1 MNEIKIYLKTSGSFA
16 ELYKDFNL
24 YQGCYRNSQISVYV
38 PRSILYANAE
48 NTFAN
53 LVKVGGILMAPNGTK
68 LTTKSYY
75 LDYVKE
81 ETVNTID
88 YAVYTTITPK
98 EFCVYAGTQTV
109 VVNVENIDNTN
120 AEAPTILSVTTT
132 QTANLIVLES
142 AYLGQD
148 EPIDPTELEKL
159 RATLTVIQEN
169 VVELQTSVRGLQGEV
184 SGIQI
189 DLEQVHTDLGN
200 RVEKT
205 TLTYSLYGTDKNGNQ
220 AIIPYGTTGLGNSIP
235 QYTADGEIRIPAS
248 PTQSYYA
255 ANKGYVDKGLQEKL
269 DKTGGEIHGDLLVGG
284 ELRVLDDTIIIGNL
298 TVQGT
303 TITED
308 AETIMSKANVIVT
321 NSEGAPLTQLSGIGI
336 RTNATLVYGIMYD
349 PGDDTVKL
357 GEGTLDA
364 NNEFTF
370 NSGEGTAVATR
381 ADSTMWTNGHL
392 SMWNAAE
399 YRFVDS
405 GIAADNVVTVN
416 TAQQITGAKTFA
428 QAVRV
433 GTGNVYAS
441 YYTGGVIWRDSNG
454 NDHANIFPA
463 GSGTLALTS
472 DIPTDYVTQEE
483 FEKAQ
488 RSIEDI
494 YTILGQTVILWQSL
508 TQEYTTRETA
518 AGLDIIDGALTEVKE
533 IRGKTVAT
541 ENLIPF
547 PYAETTKTQ
556 NGVTF
561 TVNSDGTITV
571 NGAATKNTSFFLV
584 FENPT
589 MCLNLRAGEN
599 YTLSGCPKGGSD
611 TTFSMYVQDL
621 SYTQSII
628 DYGNGATK
636 AISYTQYYAFIRIA
650 EGYTANN
657 LVFRPML
664 NAGTT
669 AKPYSKWF
677 AGLKNA
683 RFEKIVSTG
692 RNLIPYPYEES
703 TKTENGI
710 TFTVNSDGSIT
721 ANGTTTVSPS
731 IFNVAKISLNAG
743 TYALR
748 SFVNVANAGICQ
760 FYIDIPSE
768 PNDRTGNG
776 VTFTLQDDIVNKNVN
791 IIVDP
796 SQTVNNL
803 IFKPMLQFGTTAT
816 AYEPYISDT
825 LSAETPIELA
835 EYDVAYP
842 ETGETKRQSNT
853 LTFDGTEAWHL
864 TAQPEGYFLMAIG
877 INPHAAESSGD
888 IISNYGENST
898 PAGAPNNDF
907 GFYIANADKS
917 ALVIWFNNNFYPNVT
932 DLSSAK
938 SQLAAWAEAGDPL
951 TVTYK
956 TAEATTEVTP
966 FNKSRYQAW
975 DGGSETIYQGTNDN
989 SEYGAENTV
998 VQNYAT
1004 KRGGTTE

>member
-16 ELYKDFNL
+16 ELYKDFNI

-53 LVKVGGILMAPNGTK
+53 LVKVGGILTAPNGTK

-169 VVELQTSVRGLQGEV
+169 VTELQTSVRGLRGEV
-184 SGIQI
+184 SMIET
-189 DLEQVHTDLGN
+189 DLEQVHTDLG
-200 RVEKT
+200 EK
-205 TLTYSLYGTDKNGNQ
+205 
-220 AIIPYGTTGLGNSIP
+220 
-235 QYTADGEIRIPAS
+235 
-248 PTQSYYA
+248 
-255 ANKGYVDKGLQEKL
+255 ANKDYVDTELGKKL
-269 DKTGGEIHGDLLVGG
+269 DKTGGPINGDLLVGG

-298 TVQGT
+298 TVHGT

-336 RTNATLVYGIMYD
+336 RTNATQVYGIMYD

-381 ADSTMWTNGHL
+381 ADSAMWTNGHL

-441 YYTGGVIWRDSNG
+441 YYTGGVIWRDSMG

-472 DIPTDYVTQEE
+472 DIPTDYVTEKE
-483 FEKAQ
+483 FSNLAQ
-488 RSIEDI
+488 QVEDLYALGEQGGLFTVTTVEDT
-494 YTILGQTVILWQSL
+494 YTA
-508 TQEYTTRETA
+508 RETA
-518 AGLDIIDGALTEVKE
+518 GGNLNIAEGVSTIVKTIE
-533 IRGKTVAT
+533 GSTVKCD
-541 ENLIPF
+541 NLIPY
-547 PYAETTKTQ
+547 PYAETTKTV

-561 TVNSDGTITV
+561 TDNGDGTITV
-571 NGAATKNTSFFLV
+571 NGTPTNIASFILASHI
-584 FENPT
+584 P
-589 MCLNLRAGEN
+589 
-599 YTLSGCPKGGSD
+599 LSGKYALTPITPGSNLIYTINFYD
-611 TTFSMYVQDL
+611 VNNTLVAEINSNTFNTQD
-621 SYTQSII
+621 YE
-628 DYGNGATK
+628 GATNCTILIK
-636 AISYTQYYAFIRIA
+636 RAENNDAI
-650 EGYTANN
+650 NN
-657 LVFRPML
+657 VKIYPML
-664 NAGTT
+664 NEGTT
-669 AKPYSKWF
+669 ALPYQPYFK
-677 AGLKNA
+677 GLKNA
-683 RFEKIVSTG
+683 YFKEIVSTG
-692 RNLIPYPYEES
+692 KNLFDPS
-703 TKTENGI
+703 TFPDG
-710 TFTVNSDGSIT
+710 TV
-721 ANGTTTVSPS
+721 
-731 IFNVAKISLNAG
+731 
-743 TYALR
+743 
-748 SFVNVANAGICQ
+748 
-760 FYIDIPSE
+760 
-768 PNDRTGNG
+768 NG
-776 VTFTLQDDIVNKNVN
+776 VTITIENEGILLN
-791 IIVDP
+791 
-796 SQTVNNL
+796 
-803 IFKPMLQFGTTAT
+803 GTAT
-816 AYEPYISDT
+816 QRITLYGTKSAVTLLNYLRGKTTYFYSENNQNVRIEHSVTYLDGTKSSYPRTDIPRSTLLDKTAITAVPVLVIENGATFNNQLFKAALYQADTATIYEPYKQSV
-825 LSAETPIELA
+825 LSLPSPIENP
-835 EYDVAYP
+835 AY
-842 ETGETKRQSNT
+842 NT
-853 LTFDGTEAWHL
+853 LDFQTGKNVSQGITKVFDGTEAWSINTTYNAFSYDL
-864 TAQPEGYFLMAIG
+864 PVKG
-877 INPHAAESSGD
+877 IAFTSVCSR
-888 IISNYGENST
+888 YGGKNVKSW
-898 PAGAPNNDF
+898 
-907 GFYIANADKS
+907 S
-917 ALVIWFNNNFYPNVT
+917 ALKDFEAQNGEIVLLVKDSRYTTVDEWKAY
-932 DLSSAK
+932 
-938 SQLAAWAEAGDPL
+938 LAARYAAGDPL
-951 TVTYK
+951 IVRCK
-956 TAEATTEVTP
+956 TAEVQSETDLNA
-966 FNKSRYQAW
+966 SSDRYLAW
-975 DGGSETIYQGTNDN
+975 KNGSETVVQGGTDN

-998 VQNYAT
+998 TQEYFT
-1004 KRGGTTE
+1004 ITGGTTNGN

>member
-53 LVKVGGILMAPNGTK
+53 LVKVGGILTAPNGTK

-81 ETVNTID
+81 EIVNTIA

-169 VVELQTSVRGLQGEV
+169 VTELQTSVTGLRGEV
-184 SGIQI
+184 SMIET
-189 DLEQVHTDLGN
+189 DLEQVHTDLG
-200 RVEKT
+200 EK
-205 TLTYSLYGTDKNGNQ
+205 
-220 AIIPYGTTGLGNSIP
+220 
-235 QYTADGEIRIPAS
+235 
-248 PTQSYYA
+248 
-255 ANKGYVDKGLQEKL
+255 ANKDYVDTELEKKL
-269 DKTGGEIHGDLLVGG
+269 DKTGGPINGDLLVGG

-357 GEGTLDA
+357 GEGTLNA

-381 ADSTMWTNGHL
+381 ADSTVWTNGHL

-416 TAQQITGAKTFA
+416 TTQQITGAKTFA

-472 DIPTDYVTQEE
+472 DIPTDYVTEKE
-483 FEKAQ
+483 FSNLAQ
-488 RSIEDI
+488 QVEDL
-494 YTILGQTVILWQSL
+494 YALGEQGGLFTV
-508 TQEYTTRETA
+508 TTVEDTYTTRETA
-518 AGLDIIDGALTEVKE
+518 GGNLNIADGVSTIVKTIEGSTVKTTNQFSITNLANTDYLTVS
-533 IRGKTVAT
+533 GK
-541 ENLIPF
+541 
-547 PYAETTKTQ
+547 
-556 NGVTF
+556 
-561 TVNSDGTITV
+561 TITV
-571 NGAATKNTSFFLV
+571 TNRYDCNSLKTLRQLCPDIHAGTYTASVNVSANTDLSNASGTIALYSSDGLLYLLPQHTAGQLKNV
-584 FENPT
+584 F
-589 MCLNLRAGEN
+589 
-599 YTLSGCPKGGSD
+599 TLSNA
-611 TTFSMYVQDL
+611 DL
-621 SYTQSII
+621 DRPVYFFGMS
-628 DYGNGATK
+628 
-636 AISYTQYYAFIRIA
+636 
-650 EGYTANN
+650 EGTVTWDKLMVLEGDWTDKEVPAYS
-657 LVFRPML
+657 
-664 NAGTT
+664 
-669 AKPYSKWF
+669 PYFK
-677 AGLKNA
+677 GLKNA
-683 RFEKIVSTG
+683 YFEEIVSTG
-692 RNLIPYPYEES
+692 KNLFGLTADDFKNGTIDGEGKRVNLKLMPNTQYTLSSNTPMYDENTTSIWFNGADSLINGVWVNQPRTATTDANGNLYITIRSSEIDTIFNNYWVMLNIGTIADPFEPYKQSVLSLPS
-703 TKTENGI
+703 PVENPAYNTLDFQTGKNVSQGI
-710 TFTVNSDGSIT
+710 TKV
-721 ANGTTTVSPS
+721 
-731 IFNVAKISLNAG
+731 
-743 TYALR
+743 
-748 SFVNVANAGICQ
+748 
-760 FYIDIPSE
+760 
-768 PNDRTGNG
+768 
-776 VTFTLQDDIVNKNVN
+776 
-791 IIVDP
+791 
-796 SQTVNNL
+796 
-803 IFKPMLQFGTTAT
+803 
-816 AYEPYISDT
+816 
-825 LSAETPIELA
+825 
-835 EYDVAYP
+835 
-842 ETGETKRQSNT
+842 
-853 LTFDGTEAWHL
+853 FDGTETWEGGANSGIYKYHTSIPHNL
-864 TAQPEGYFLMAIG
+864 TDGPCIANLSG
-877 INPHAAESSGD
+877 INTIAAVDGNYYIGGNFNVWTSSID
-888 IISNYGENST
+888 TIDEWKAY
-898 PAGAPNNDF
+898 
-907 GFYIANADKS
+907 
-917 ALVIWFNNNFYPNVT
+917 
-932 DLSSAK
+932 
-938 SQLAAWAEAGDPL
+938 LAAQYAAGDPL
-951 TVTYK
+951 TVRYK
-956 TAEATTEVTP
+956 TAEVQSETDLNA
-966 FNKSRYQAW
+966 SSDRYLAW
-975 DGGSETIYQGTNDN
+975 KGGSETIVQGEVDN

-998 VQNYAT
+998 TQEYFT
-1004 KRGGTTE
+1004 ITGGTANGN

>member
-53 LVKVGGILMAPNGTK
+53 LVKVGGILTAPNGTK

-148 EPIDPTELEKL
+148 GPIDPTELEKL

-169 VVELQTSVRGLQGEV
+169 VTELQTSVRGLRGEV
-184 SGIQI
+184 SMIET
-189 DLEQVHTDLGN
+189 DLEQVHTDLG
-200 RVEKT
+200 EK
-205 TLTYSLYGTDKNGNQ
+205 
-220 AIIPYGTTGLGNSIP
+220 
-235 QYTADGEIRIPAS
+235 
-248 PTQSYYA
+248 
-255 ANKGYVDKGLQEKL
+255 ANKDYVDTELGKKL
-269 DKTGGEIHGDLLVGG
+269 DKTGGPINGDLLVGG

-298 TVQGT
+298 TVHGT

-370 NSGEGTAVATR
+370 NPGEGTAVATR
-381 ADSTMWTNGHL
+381 ADSTVWTNGHL

-405 GIAADNVVTVN
+405 GIAANNVVTVN

-472 DIPTDYVTQEE
+472 DIPTDYVTEKE
-483 FEKAQ
+483 FSNLAQ
-488 RSIEDI
+488 QVEDLYALGEQGGLFTVTTVEDT
-494 YTILGQTVILWQSL
+494 YTA
-508 TQEYTTRETA
+508 RETA
-518 AGLDIIDGALTEVKE
+518 GGNLNIADGVSTIVKTIE
-533 IRGKTVAT
+533 GSTVKCD
-541 ENLIPF
+541 NLIPY
-547 PYAETTKTQ
+547 PYADTTKTV

-561 TVNSDGTITV
+561 TDNGDGTITV
-571 NGAATKNTSFFLV
+571 NGTATDNAIF
-584 FENPT
+584 
-589 MCLNLRAGEN
+589 NLKTITVQIGSN
-599 YTLSGCPKGGSD
+599 YFLSGCPSTGS
-611 TTFSMYVQDL
+611 TTTYIVYAADGVYGYADAGAGKLINPASTNL
-621 SYTQSII
+621 SLSVLVYA
-628 DYGNGATK
+628 GATL
-636 AISYTQYYAFIRIA
+636 S
-650 EGYTANN
+650 NV
-657 LVFRPML
+657 VFRPML

-669 AKPYSKWF
+669 ALPYQPYFK
-677 AGLKNA
+677 GLKNA
-683 RFEKIVSTG
+683 YFKEIVSTG
-692 RNLIPYPYEES
+692 RNLIPYPYEKS

-721 ANGTTTVSPS
+721 ANGTTTVNPS
-731 IFNVAKISLNAG
+731 IFNLAKISLKAG

-748 SFVNVANAGICQ
+748 SFANVENAGVCQ

-791 IIVDP
+791 IIVNP
-796 SQTVNNL
+796 NQTVNNL
-803 IFKPMLQFGTTAT
+803 IFKPMLQFGTTAQSF
-816 AYEPYISDT
+816 EPYKQSV
-825 LSAETPIELA
+825 LSLPAPVELPV
-835 EYDVAYP
+835 Y
-842 ETGETKRQSNT
+842 NT
-853 LTFDGTEAWHL
+853 LNFQTGKNVSQGVTQIFDGTEEWR
-864 TAQPEGYFLMAIG
+864 I
-877 INPHAAESSGD
+877 SGD
-888 IISNYGENST
+888 GTNIRAYVVKTTLNEGICNFYKLGDAKIQGEFDLADGAYIRFNAYGIATNVDEWK
-898 PAGAPNNDF
+898 A
-907 GFYIANADKS
+907 YIATQYA
-917 ALVIWFNNNFYPNVT
+917 
-932 DLSSAK
+932 
-938 SQLAAWAEAGDPL
+938 AGDPL
-951 TVTYK
+951 IVRYK
-956 TAEATTEVTP
+956 TAEVQSETDLNA
-966 FNKSRYQAW
+966 SSDRYLAW
-975 DGGSETIYQGTNDN
+975 KGGSETIVQGEVDN

-998 VQNYAT
+998 KQDYFT
-1004 KRGGTTE
+1004 ITGGTANGN

>member
-1 MNEIKIYLKTSGSFA
+1 MNFYVDSGGVVLHVDPERIF
-16 ELYKDFNL
+16 
-24 YQGCYRNSQISVYV
+24 QGS
-38 PRSILYANAE
+38 ANA
-48 NTFAN
+48 
-53 LVKVGGILMAPNGTK
+53 
-68 LTTKSYY
+68 
-75 LDYVKE
+75 
-81 ETVNTID
+81 NTIRFVG
-88 YAVYTTITPK
+88 A
-98 EFCVYAGTQTV
+98 FAS
-109 VVNVENIDNTN
+109 N
-120 AEAPTILSVTTT
+120 LSVTTAFKLPNGVWTVPQKMTLSAQLPGIQMPDGT
-132 QTANLIVLES
+132 QFNTWEYKIPATVTENYGAVNVQFFVYGDTGGTGGQIAS
-142 AYLGQD
+142 AMSSFEVEKGV
-148 EPIDPTELEKL
+148 PITLPDPTDDYNTLLTQILSTLSQLQGFYDGLNIDLE
-159 RATLTVIQEN
+159 Q
-169 VVELQTSVRGLQGEV
+169 LQTSVRGLQGEV

-235 QYTADGEIRIPAS
+235 QYTADSEIRIPAS

-381 ADSTMWTNGHL
+381 ADSAMWTNGHL

-441 YYTGGVIWRDSNG
+441 YYTGGVIWRDSMG

-547 PYAETTKTQ
+547 PYADTTKTV

-561 TVNSDGTITV
+561 TNNGDGTITV
-571 NGAATKNTSFFLV
+571 NGTATDNAIF
-584 FENPT
+584 
-589 MCLNLRAGEN
+589 NLKTITVQIGGN
-599 YTLSGCPKGGSD
+599 YFLSGCPSTGS
-611 TTFSMYVQDL
+611 TTTYIVYAADGVYGYADAGAGKLINPASTNL
-621 SYTQSII
+621 SLSVLVYA
-628 DYGNGATK
+628 GATL
-636 AISYTQYYAFIRIA
+636 S
-650 EGYTANN
+650 NV
-657 LVFRPML
+657 VFRPML

-669 AKPYSKWF
+669 ALPYQPYFK
-677 AGLKNA
+677 GLKNA
-683 RFEKIVSTG
+683 YFKEIVSTG
-692 RNLIPYPYEES
+692 KNLIDLSGVSLE
-703 TKTENGI
+703 KT
-710 TFTVNSDGSIT
+710 V
-721 ANGTTTVSPS
+721 
-731 IFNVAKISLNAG
+731 
-743 TYALR
+743 
-748 SFVNVANAGICQ
+748 
-760 FYIDIPSE
+760 
-768 PNDRTGNG
+768 NG
-776 VTFTLQDDIVNKNVN
+776 VTSTKISDGQYRVTGTIA
-791 IIVDP
+791 DP
-796 SQTVNNL
+796 SQGVSSTVNINQGKVYPAGVYSTARYTVDGKDIEFFVSAYSAKTGAPIRNIDGANININEDFVIRSAGIYVNRAITGAIDL
-803 IFKPMLQFGTTAT
+803 TVSTMLNFGSSALP
-816 AYEPYISDT
+816 YEPYISDT
-825 LSAETPIELA
+825 LSAENPIELA
-835 EYDVAYP
+835 EYDVADT

-864 TAQPEGYFLMAIG
+864 TAQSEGYFLMAIG

>member
-53 LVKVGGILMAPNGTK
+53 PVKVGGILTAPNGTK

-81 ETVNTID
+81 ETVNTIA

-169 VVELQTSVRGLQGEV
+169 VTELQTSVTGLRGEV
-184 SGIQI
+184 SMIET
-189 DLEQVHTDLGN
+189 DLEQVHTDLG
-200 RVEKT
+200 EK
-205 TLTYSLYGTDKNGNQ
+205 
-220 AIIPYGTTGLGNSIP
+220 
-235 QYTADGEIRIPAS
+235 
-248 PTQSYYA
+248 
-255 ANKGYVDKGLQEKL
+255 ANKDYVDTELEKKL
-269 DKTGGEIHGDLLVGG
+269 DKTGGPINGDLLVGG

-298 TVQGT
+298 TVHGT

-441 YYTGGVIWRDSNG
+441 YYTGGVIWRDSMG

-683 RFEKIVSTG
+683 SFEKIVSTG
-692 RNLIPYPYEES
+692 RNLLSPS
-703 TKTENGI
+703 DVLNGI
-710 TFTVNSDGSIT
+710 FMDE
-721 ANGTTTVSPS
+721 NGTTTGNTNIYRSIICYLPAGTYTLSSNISLRFIKQMVDGTISPITTDGTSYTITS
-731 IFNVAKISLNAG
+731 IQTGFIGLAFRRTDDTNYDDGTELMLNAG
-743 TYALR
+743 TSAL
-748 SFVNVANAGICQ
+748 
-760 FYIDIPSE
+760 P
-768 PNDRTGNG
+768 
-776 VTFTLQDDIVNKNVN
+776 
-791 IIVDP
+791 
-796 SQTVNNL
+796 
-803 IFKPMLQFGTTAT
+803 
-816 AYEPYISDT
+816 YEPYISDA

>member
-53 LVKVGGILMAPNGTK
+53 LVKVGGILTAPNGTK

-169 VVELQTSVRGLQGEV
+169 VTELQTSVRGLRGEV
-184 SGIQI
+184 SMIET
-189 DLEQVHTDLGN
+189 DLEQVHTDLG
-200 RVEKT
+200 EK
-205 TLTYSLYGTDKNGNQ
+205 
-220 AIIPYGTTGLGNSIP
+220 
-235 QYTADGEIRIPAS
+235 
-248 PTQSYYA
+248 
-255 ANKGYVDKGLQEKL
+255 ANKDYVDTELGKKL
-269 DKTGGEIHGDLLVGG
+269 DKTGGPINGDLLVGG

-298 TVQGT
+298 TVHGT

-381 ADSTMWTNGHL
+381 ADSAMWTNGHL

-441 YYTGGVIWRDSNG
+441 YYTGGVIWRDSMG

-611 TTFSMYVQDL
+611 TTFSLYVQDI

-657 LVFRPML
+657 LVFKPML
-664 NAGTT
+664 NAGST
-669 AKPYSKWF
+669 AKPYTPYF
-677 AGLKNA
+677 PGLKNA
-683 RFEKIVSTG
+683 FFKEIVSTG
-692 RNLIPYPYEES
+692 KNLIDLSGVSLE
-703 TKTENGI
+703 KT
-710 TFTVNSDGSIT
+710 V
-721 ANGTTTVSPS
+721 
-731 IFNVAKISLNAG
+731 
-743 TYALR
+743 
-748 SFVNVANAGICQ
+748 
-760 FYIDIPSE
+760 
-768 PNDRTGNG
+768 NG
-776 VTFTLQDDIVNKNVN
+776 VTSTKISDGQYRMTGTIA
-791 IIVDP
+791 DP
-796 SQTVNNL
+796 SQGVSPTVNINQGKVYPAGVYSTARYTVDGKDIEFFVSAYSAKTGAPIRNIDGANININEDFVIRSAGIYVNRAITGAIDL
-803 IFKPMLQFGTTAT
+803 TVSTMLNFGSSALP
-816 AYEPYISDT
+816 YEPYISDT
-825 LSAETPIELA
+825 LSAENPIELA
-835 EYDVAYP
+835 EYDVADT

-864 TAQPEGYFLMAIG
+864 TAQSEGYFLMAIG

-907 GFYIANADKS
+907 GFYIANAYKS

>member
-53 LVKVGGILMAPNGTK
+53 LVKVGGILTAPNGTK

-81 ETVNTID
+81 ETVNTIA

-109 VVNVENIDNTN
+109 VANVENIDNTN

-169 VVELQTSVRGLQGEV
+169 VTELQTSVTGLRGEV
-184 SGIQI
+184 SMIET
-189 DLEQVHTDLGN
+189 DLEQVHTDLGG
-200 RVEKT
+200 K
-205 TLTYSLYGTDKNGNQ
+205 
-220 AIIPYGTTGLGNSIP
+220 
-235 QYTADGEIRIPAS
+235 
-248 PTQSYYA
+248 
-255 ANKGYVDKGLQEKL
+255 ANKDYVDTELGKKL
-269 DKTGGEIHGDLLVGG
+269 DKTGGPINGDLLVGG

-298 TVQGT
+298 TVHGT

-441 YYTGGVIWRDSNG
+441 YYTGGVIWRDSMG

-721 ANGTTTVSPS
+721 ANGTTTVNPS

-748 SFVNVANAGICQ
+748 SFANVENAGVCQ

>member
-53 LVKVGGILMAPNGTK
+53 LVKVGGILTAPNGTK

-148 EPIDPTELEKL
+148 GPIDPTELEKL

-169 VVELQTSVRGLQGEV
+169 VTELQTSVRGLRGEV
-184 SGIQI
+184 SMIET
-189 DLEQVHTDLGN
+189 DLEQVHTDLG
-200 RVEKT
+200 EK
-205 TLTYSLYGTDKNGNQ
+205 
-220 AIIPYGTTGLGNSIP
+220 
-235 QYTADGEIRIPAS
+235 
-248 PTQSYYA
+248 
-255 ANKGYVDKGLQEKL
+255 ANKDYVDTELGKKL
-269 DKTGGEIHGDLLVGG
+269 DKTGGPINGDLLVGG

-298 TVQGT
+298 TVHGT

-370 NSGEGTAVATR
+370 NPGEGTAVATR
-381 ADSTMWTNGHL
+381 ADSTVWTNGHL

-405 GIAADNVVTVN
+405 GIAANNVVTVN

-441 YYTGGVIWRDSNG
+441 YYTGGVIWRDSMG

-599 YTLSGCPKGGSD
+599 YTLSGCPKDGSD
-611 TTFSMYVQDL
+611 TTFSMYVQDI

-650 EGYTANN
+650 EDYTANN
-657 LVFRPML
+657 LVFKPML
-664 NAGTT
+664 NAGST
-669 AKPYSKWF
+669 AKPYTPYF
-677 AGLKNA
+677 PGLKNA
-683 RFEKIVSTG
+683 FFKEIVSTG
-692 RNLIPYPYEES
+692 KNLIDLSGVSLE
-703 TKTENGI
+703 KT
-710 TFTVNSDGSIT
+710 V
-721 ANGTTTVSPS
+721 
-731 IFNVAKISLNAG
+731 
-743 TYALR
+743 
-748 SFVNVANAGICQ
+748 
-760 FYIDIPSE
+760 
-768 PNDRTGNG
+768 NG
-776 VTFTLQDDIVNKNVN
+776 VTSTKISDGQYRVTGTIA
-791 IIVDP
+791 DP
-796 SQTVNNL
+796 SQGVSSTVNINQGKVYPAGVYSTARYTVDGKDIEFFVSAYSAKTGAPIRNIDGANININEDFVIRSAGIYVNRAITGAIDL
-803 IFKPMLQFGTTAT
+803 TVSTMLNFGSSALP
-816 AYEPYISDT
+816 YEPYISDT
-825 LSAETPIELA
+825 LSAENPIELA
-835 EYDVAYP
+835 EYDVADT

-853 LTFDGTEAWHL
+853 LTFDGTGAWHL
-864 TAQPEGYFLMAIG
+864 TAQSEGYFLMAIG

-907 GFYIANADKS
+907 GFYIANAYKS

>member
-53 LVKVGGILMAPNGTK
+53 LVKVGGILTAPNGTK

-81 ETVNTID
+81 ETVNTIA

-169 VVELQTSVRGLQGEV
+169 VTELQTSVRGLRGEV

-235 QYTADGEIRIPAS
+235 QYTADSEIRIPAS

-441 YYTGGVIWRDSNG
+441 YYTGGVIWRDSMG

-547 PYAETTKTQ
+547 PYAETTKT
-556 NGVTF
+556 
-561 TVNSDGTITV
+561 
-571 NGAATKNTSFFLV
+571 
-584 FENPT
+584 
-589 MCLNLRAGEN
+589 
-599 YTLSGCPKGGSD
+599 
-611 TTFSMYVQDL
+611 
-621 SYTQSII
+621 
-628 DYGNGATK
+628 
-636 AISYTQYYAFIRIA
+636 
-650 EGYTANN
+650 
-657 LVFRPML
+657 
-664 NAGTT
+664 
-669 AKPYSKWF
+669 
-677 AGLKNA
+677 
-683 RFEKIVSTG
+683 
-692 RNLIPYPYEES
+692 
-703 TKTENGI
+703 ENGI

-721 ANGTTTVSPS
+721 ANGTTTVKPS

-791 IIVDP
+791 IIVNP

-803 IFKPMLQFGTTAT
+803 VFRPMLNAGTTAKPYSKWFAGLKNAFFKEIVSTGRNLIDLSGVSLEKTVNGITYTKQADGQYHATGTIADPSQGASPTVDINQGKVYPAGVYST
-816 AYEPYISDT
+816 ALYTVDGKDIEFFVSAYSEKTGAFIRNIDRANVTINEDFVIKTAGIYVNRAITGVIDLTVSTMLNYGTSALPYEPYISDT
-825 LSAETPIELA
+825 FSAETPIELA

-842 ETGETKRQSNT
+842 ETGKTKRQSNT
-853 LTFDGTEAWHL
+853 ITFNGTEDW
-864 TAQPEGYFLMAIG
+864 Y
-877 INPHAAESSGD
+877 
-888 IISNYGENST
+888 
-898 PAGAPNNDF
+898 
-907 GFYIANADKS
+907 
-917 ALVIWFNNNFYPNVT
+917 LVGNTENNFYNYRYYVPIPVT
-932 DLSSAK
+932 GSKTKAPCICNKYDYKLSVENDMGNDIGILAIGDYVYIRLGSGSMIK
-938 SQLAAWAEAGDPL
+938 SVTEWKAYLAAQSAAGNPL

>member
-1 MNEIKIYLKTSGSFA
+1 MNFYVDSGGVVLHVDPERIF
-16 ELYKDFNL
+16 
-24 YQGCYRNSQISVYV
+24 QGS
-38 PRSILYANAE
+38 ANA
-48 NTFAN
+48 
-53 LVKVGGILMAPNGTK
+53 
-68 LTTKSYY
+68 
-75 LDYVKE
+75 
-81 ETVNTID
+81 NTIRFVG
-88 YAVYTTITPK
+88 A
-98 EFCVYAGTQTV
+98 FAS
-109 VVNVENIDNTN
+109 N
-120 AEAPTILSVTTT
+120 LSVTMAFKLPNGVWTVPQKMTLSAQLPGIQMPDGT
-132 QTANLIVLES
+132 QFNTWEYKIPATVTENYGAVNVQFFVYGDTGGTGGQIAS
-142 AYLGQD
+142 AMSSFEVEKGV
-148 EPIDPTELEKL
+148 PITLPDPTDDYNTLLTQILSALSQLQGFYDDLNIDLE
-159 RATLTVIQEN
+159 Q
-169 VVELQTSVRGLQGEV
+169 LQTSVRGLQGEV

-235 QYTADGEIRIPAS
+235 QYTADSEIRIPAS

-255 ANKGYVDKGLQEKL
+255 ANKGYVDAGLEEKL
-269 DKTGGEIHGDLLVGG
+269 DKTGGPINGDLLVGG

-336 RTNATLVYGIMYD
+336 RTNATQVYGIMYD
-349 PGDDTVKL
+349 PGDDTVKF
-357 GEGTLDA
+357 GEGTLDG

-370 NSGEGTAVATR
+370 NSGEGTAAATR
-381 ADSTMWTNGHL
+381 ADSAMWTNGHL
-392 SMWNAAE
+392 AQWNAAE
-399 YRFVDS
+399 YRFIDS
-405 GIAADNVVTVN
+405 GIAAGNVVTIS
-416 TAQQITGAKTFA
+416 TTQQITGRKSFSEPLLSSDS
-428 QAVRV
+428 
-433 GTGNVYAS
+433 GTSQYTAEYAGTHITEIDEPGAAS
-441 YYTGGVIWRDSNG
+441 YTYAFPKKSG
-454 NDHANIFPA
+454 IF
-463 GSGTLALTS
+463 ALTS

-611 TTFSMYVQDL
+611 TTFSMYVQDI

-677 AGLKNA
+677 AGLKNV
-683 RFEKIVSTG
+683 FFKEIVSTG
-692 RNLIPYPYEES
+692 RNLIPYPYADGMS
-703 TKTENGI
+703 RTTNGI
-710 TFTVNSDGSIT
+710 TFTVNTDGT
-721 ANGTTTVSPS
+721 VTVNGTATENANFVFFNGSLPLFGMFTLSGCIGGTSDSYYLQPWVDGNWKDEQSDSPTTYN
-731 IFNVAKISLNAG
+731 FNGNL
-743 TYALR
+743 TLLM
-748 SFVNVANAGICQ
+748 
-760 FYIDIPSE
+760 FYVKQ
-768 PNDRTGNG
+768 G
-776 VTFTLQDDIVNKNVN
+776 VTLNSVV
-791 IIVDP
+791 
-796 SQTVNNL
+796 L
-803 IFKPMLQFGTTAT
+803 KPMLNYGSSALP
-816 AYEPYISDT
+816 YEPYISDA

>member
-53 LVKVGGILMAPNGTK
+53 LVKVGGILTAPNGTK

-81 ETVNTID
+81 EIVNTIA

-169 VVELQTSVRGLQGEV
+169 VTELQTSMTGLRGEV
-184 SGIQI
+184 SMIET
-189 DLEQVHTDLGN
+189 DLEQVHTDLG
-200 RVEKT
+200 EK
-205 TLTYSLYGTDKNGNQ
+205 
-220 AIIPYGTTGLGNSIP
+220 
-235 QYTADGEIRIPAS
+235 
-248 PTQSYYA
+248 
-255 ANKGYVDKGLQEKL
+255 ANKDYVDTELEKKL
-269 DKTGGEIHGDLLVGG
+269 DKTGGPINGDLLVGG

-298 TVQGT
+298 TVHGT

-370 NSGEGTAVATR
+370 NPGEGTAVATR
-381 ADSTMWTNGHL
+381 ADSTVWTNGHL

-405 GIAADNVVTVN
+405 GIAANNVVTVN

-472 DIPTDYVTQEE
+472 DIPTDYVTEKE
-483 FEKAQ
+483 FSNLAQ
-488 RSIEDI
+488 QVEDLYALGEQGGLFTVTTVEDT
-494 YTILGQTVILWQSL
+494 YTA
-508 TQEYTTRETA
+508 RETA
-518 AGLDIIDGALTEVKE
+518 GGNLNIADGVSTIVKTIE
-533 IRGKTVAT
+533 GSTVKCD
-541 ENLIPF
+541 NLIPY
-547 PYAETTKTQ
+547 PYANTTKTV

-561 TVNSDGTITV
+561 TDNGDGTITV
-571 NGAATKNTSFFLV
+571 NGTATDKATF
-584 FENPT
+584 
-589 MCLNLRAGEN
+589 NLKTITVQIGSN
-599 YTLSGCPKGGSD
+599 YFLSGCPSTGS
-611 TTFSMYVQDL
+611 TTTYIVYAADGVYGYADAGAGKLINPASTNL
-621 SYTQSII
+621 SLSVLVYA
-628 DYGNGATK
+628 GATL
-636 AISYTQYYAFIRIA
+636 S
-650 EGYTANN
+650 NV
-657 LVFRPML
+657 VFRPML

-669 AKPYSKWF
+669 ALPYQPYFK
-677 AGLKNA
+677 GLKNA
-683 RFEKIVSTG
+683 YFKEIVSTG
-692 RNLIPYPYEES
+692 RNLIPYPYAET
-703 TKTENGI
+703 TKTINGI
-710 TFTVNSDGSIT
+710 TFTVNGDGSIT
-721 ANGTTTVSPS
+721 VNGTAVARSSFALSTSNNEYSMSLASDKNFYFSGCPSGASDSTFLLTIQDISYNQTV
-731 IFNVAKISLNAG
+731 
-743 TYALR
+743 T
-748 SFVNVANAGICQ
+748 
-760 FYIDIPSE
+760 
-768 PNDRTGNG
+768 DRGNG
-776 VTFTLQDDIVNKNVN
+776 VSFVTKYTKYYVFITIYEGFTA
-791 IIVDP
+791 
-796 SQTVNNL
+796 NNL
-803 IFKPMLQFGTTAT
+803 VFKPMLNYGSSALP
-816 AYEPYISDT
+816 YEPYISDT
-825 LSAETPIELA
+825 LSVETPIELA

-842 ETGETKRQSNT
+842 ETGEIQRQSNT
-853 LTFDGTEAWHL
+853 LTFDGTEDWRL
-864 TAQPEGYFLMAIG
+864 YSDTSSFLYLNI
-877 INPHAAESSGD
+877 SGSYD
-888 IISNYGENST
+888 GSLFVSNIQ
-898 PAGAPNNDF
+898 NDLKIVF
-907 GFYIANADKS
+907 
-917 ALVIWFNNNFYPNVT
+917 VT
-932 DLSSAK
+932 DVIRIYNYTGTVEEWKAHLAE
-938 SQLAAWAEAGDPL
+938 LAAAGDPL
-951 TVTYK
+951 IVRYK
-956 TAEATTEVTP
+956 TAEVQSETDLNA
-966 FNKSRYQAW
+966 SSDRYLAW
-975 DGGSETIYQGTNDN
+975 KGGSETIVQGEVDN

-998 VQNYAT
+998 KQDYFT
-1004 KRGGTTE
+1004 ITGGTANGN

>member
-53 LVKVGGILMAPNGTK
+53 PVKVGGILTAPNGTK

-81 ETVNTID
+81 ETVNTIA

-169 VVELQTSVRGLQGEV
+169 VTELQTSVRGLQGEV

-441 YYTGGVIWRDSNG
+441 YYTGGVIWRDSMG

-508 TQEYTTRETA
+508 TQEYTMRETA

-683 RFEKIVSTG
+683 FFKEIVSTG
-692 RNLIPYPYEES
+692 RNLFSGENATGENCTY
-703 TKTENGI
+703 ENGVAKQIAADNSSFRVWKVQLYKDTTLVVSQVEVEFSNTGRTPALTIEKTSAANRLVFGLNGSSIDTLLSIYISEFPNGKYTI
-710 TFTVNSDGSIT
+710 TWNVLNTTQGSISW
-721 ANGTTTVSPS
+721 NDIMLNYGS
-731 IFNVAKISLNAG
+731 VAL
-743 TYALR
+743 
-748 SFVNVANAGICQ
+748 
-760 FYIDIPSE
+760 P
-768 PNDRTGNG
+768 
-776 VTFTLQDDIVNKNVN
+776 
-791 IIVDP
+791 
-796 SQTVNNL
+796 
-803 IFKPMLQFGTTAT
+803 
-816 AYEPYISDT
+816 YEPYISDT
-825 LSAETPIELA
+825 LSVKNPIELA

-842 ETGETKRQSNT
+842 ETGETKRNSGKKV
-853 LTFDGTEAWHL
+853 FDGTETWEARGSAGDL
-864 TAQPEGYFLMAIG
+864 YRYGAVLANVKT
-877 INPHAAESSGD
+877 SGACVANL
-888 IISNYGENST
+888 SGENSGASV
-898 PAGAPNNDF
+898 AGNYFIDTEFKVFTN
-907 GFYIANADKS
+907 IATVDEWKAH
-917 ALVIWFNNNFYPNVT
+917 
-932 DLSSAK
+932 
-938 SQLAAWAEAGDPL
+938 LAEIATAGNPL
-951 TVTYK
+951 TVIYE

>member
-53 LVKVGGILMAPNGTK
+53 LVKVGGILTAPNGTK

-148 EPIDPTELEKL
+148 GPIDPTELEKL

-169 VVELQTSVRGLQGEV
+169 VTELQTSVRGLRGEV
-184 SGIQI
+184 SMIET
-189 DLEQVHTDLGN
+189 DLEQVHTDLG
-200 RVEKT
+200 EK
-205 TLTYSLYGTDKNGNQ
+205 
-220 AIIPYGTTGLGNSIP
+220 
-235 QYTADGEIRIPAS
+235 
-248 PTQSYYA
+248 
-255 ANKGYVDKGLQEKL
+255 ANKDYVDTELGKKL
-269 DKTGGEIHGDLLVGG
+269 DKTGGPINGGLLVGG

-298 TVQGT
+298 TVHGT

-370 NSGEGTAVATR
+370 NPGEGTAVATR
-381 ADSTMWTNGHL
+381 ADSTVWTNGHL

-405 GIAADNVVTVN
+405 GIAANNVVTVN

-472 DIPTDYVTQEE
+472 DIPTDYVTEKE
-483 FEKAQ
+483 FSNLAQ
-488 RSIEDI
+488 QVEDLYALGEQGGLFTVTTVEDT
-494 YTILGQTVILWQSL
+494 YTA
-508 TQEYTTRETA
+508 RETA
-518 AGLDIIDGALTEVKE
+518 GGNLNIADGVSTIVKTIE
-533 IRGKTVAT
+533 GSTVKCD
-541 ENLIPF
+541 NLIPY
-547 PYAETTKTQ
+547 PYANTTKTV

-561 TVNSDGTITV
+561 TDNGDGTITV
-571 NGAATKNTSFFLV
+571 NGTATDKATF
-584 FENPT
+584 
-589 MCLNLRAGEN
+589 NLKTITVEIGSN
-599 YTLSGCPKGGSD
+599 YFLSGCPSTGS
-611 TTFSMYVQDL
+611 TTTYIVYAADGVYGYADAGAGRLINPASTNL
-621 SYTQSII
+621 SLSVLVYA
-628 DYGNGATK
+628 GATL
-636 AISYTQYYAFIRIA
+636 S
-650 EGYTANN
+650 NV
-657 LVFRPML
+657 VFRPML

-669 AKPYSKWF
+669 ALPYQPYFK
-677 AGLKNA
+677 GLKNA
-683 RFEKIVSTG
+683 SFEKIVSTG
-692 RNLIPYPYEES
+692 KNLVPYPYEKS

-721 ANGTTTVSPS
+721 ANGTTTVNPS
-731 IFNVAKISLNAG
+731 IFNLAKISLKAG

-748 SFVNVANAGICQ
+748 SFANVENAGVCQ

-791 IIVDP
+791 IIVNP
-796 SQTVNNL
+796 NQTVNNL
-803 IFKPMLQFGTTAT
+803 IFKPMLQFGTTAQSF
-816 AYEPYISDT
+816 EPYKQSV
-825 LSAETPIELA
+825 LSLPAPVELPV
-835 EYDVAYP
+835 Y
-842 ETGETKRQSNT
+842 NT
-853 LTFDGTEAWHL
+853 LNFQTGKNVSQGVTQIFDGTEDW
-864 TAQPEGYFLMAIG
+864 YI
-877 INPHAAESSGD
+877 SGD
-888 IISNYGENST
+888 GTNIRAYVVKTTLNEGICNFYKLGDAKIQGEFDLADGAYIRFNAYGIATNVDEWK
-898 PAGAPNNDF
+898 A
-907 GFYIANADKS
+907 YIATQYA
-917 ALVIWFNNNFYPNVT
+917 
-932 DLSSAK
+932 
-938 SQLAAWAEAGDPL
+938 AGDPL
-951 TVTYK
+951 IVRYK
-956 TAEATTEVTP
+956 TAEVQSETDLNA
-966 FNKSRYQAW
+966 SSDRYIAW
-975 DGGSETIYQGTNDN
+975 KGGSETIVQGEVDN

-998 VQNYAT
+998 KQDYFT
-1004 KRGGTTE
+1004 ITGGTANGN